1 MDILEDKKYL
11 LQMKFLRIFFILIY
25 LLSLGQVNAAN
36 ITGSNTINS
45 DSSTQQV
52 YNADDTS
59 LTITDSSTL
68 SRSGAAPV
76 NINEQDNGTLTIN
89 SGSTVTSTASNAV
102 QGKNQSGLTIT
113 NSGTINADGSKAVN
127 LLNAQSSTVTNKS
140 GGVIKSNT
148 NTITVTENSGTA
160 NNVTINNSGQ
170 ISAGASSSGATSNNA
185 IRSEDDTDNV
195 TVVNNI
201 GGHIH
206 NNNTSSTALNAA
218 TVFIAANSSATLT
231 NSGTIENKGGV
242 DNYAI
247 GLAGDGVTVTLKDDG
262 KVIGKISVA
271 GGSTTAHTI
280 KLQHGVG
287 QAYFYDI
294 DGSGAYTLQD
304 LDGNPV
310 VKGSAGSIG
319 QGGNELV
326 DEELG
331 YKSIALR
338 NSLMR
343 FKNSD
348 EYNERE
354 KGWGEITSSFLKRD
368 GENSTLK
375 LNSEKIG
382 IGANIFEP
390 ISNDKNLIFSFETS
404 LQNIS
409 QNHDIDKFG
418 ILTGMHFDE
427 IKISKNINSELFIL
441 GGANFNKSTR
451 NILTNTTTT
460 GELDITDEYLS
471 YEVLIGNK
479 INFNNLLP
487 DLSLNF
493 GYSHTPS
500 HEESKYYKWDER
512 DVYNGSIALSNEH
525 QIFKDEKKSLFFS
538 WIADART
545 ILDDNEQIF
554 YVNGTKGSY
563 TQNND
568 LKTEFSLSTGL
579 NYDYNFSQNKKF
591 SLALD
596 GLHTTQDTS
605 GIQANLKYS
614 QSF

>member
-1 MDILEDKKYL
+1 MI
-11 LQMKFLRIFFILIY
+11 
-25 LLSLGQVNAAN
+25 
-36 ITGSNTINS
+36 
-45 DSSTQQV
+45 
-52 YNADDTS
+52 DD
-59 LTITDSSTL
+59 
-68 SRSGAAPV
+68 
-76 NINEQDNGTLTIN
+76 
-89 SGSTVTSTASNAV
+89 
-102 QGKNQSGLTIT
+102 
-113 NSGTINADGSKAVN
+113 
-127 LLNAQSSTVTNKS
+127 
-140 GGVIKSNT
+140 
-148 NTITVTENSGTA
+148 
-160 NNVTINNSGQ
+160 
-170 ISAGASSSGATSNNA
+170 
-185 IRSEDDTDNV
+185 
-195 TVVNNI
+195 
-201 GGHIH
+201 
-206 NNNTSSTALNAA
+206 
-218 TVFIAANSSATLT
+218 
-231 NSGTIENKGGV
+231 
-242 DNYAI
+242 
-247 GLAGDGVTVTLKDDG
+247 
-262 KVIGKISVA
+262 
-271 GGSTTAHTI
+271 
-280 KLQHGVG
+280 
-287 QAYFYDI
+287 
-294 DGSGAYTLQD
+294 
-304 LDGNPV
+304 
-310 VKGSAGSIG
+310 
-319 QGGNELV
+319 
-326 DEELG
+326 ELG

-343 FKNSD
+343 FKKSD
-348 EYNERE
+348 EYNERD
-354 KGWGEITSSFLKRD
+354 KGWGEITTSFLKRD

-427 IKISKNINSELFIL
+427 IKISKNINSELSIL

-460 GELDITDEYLS
+460 GELDITDDYLS

-479 INFNNLLP
+479 INFSNLLP

-500 HEESKYYKWDER
+500 HKESKYYEWDER

-579 NYDYNFSQNKKF
+579 NYDYNFSQNKK
-591 SLALD
+591 LLR
-596 GLHTTQDTS
+596 
-605 GIQANLKYS
+605 
-614 QSF
+614 